1 MKTVFLIAGILFFS
15 STLMARSA
23 PADKEIFAA
32 AKAIEKKIP
41 KVRILRPV
49 KCEISS
55 MKLKAVGLITLDL
68 SKKEPKE
75 GLAAH
80 IFYGTADKA
89 KIVELKEYREG
100 SDMPSTLA
108 IFWDQESKNLKDLE
122 MVCDTPGRKGGNIF
136 DGYEVGSFK
145 KSKEYK
151 TPQIC
156 IQTDNMYNNFSCFNF
171 NLKSKKIEL
180 SHVQEFAD

>member
-23 PADKEIFAA
+23 PSDKEVLAA
-32 AKAIEKKIP
+32 TKAIEKIVP
-41 KVRILRPV
+41 KLRILKTV

-55 MKLKAVGLITLDL
+55 KKVKAVGLVILDL
-68 SKKEPKE
+68 SKENPKD
-75 GLAAH
+75 GLSA
-80 IFYGTADKA
+80 YVYSGSGKTAQTT
-89 KIVELKEYREG
+89 ELKEYREG
-100 SDMPSTLA
+100 SEMPSTLA
-108 IFWDQESKNLKDLE
+108 IFWDDQAKNLKDFELL
-122 MVCDTPGRKGGNIF
+122 CDTPGRKGGNIF
-136 DGYEVGSFK
+136 DGYAVGSFK

-151 TPQIC
+151 TTQIC
-156 IQTDNMYNNFSCFNF
+156 IQTDNIYNNFSCFNF